1 MKKILIPVV
10 LGTLGFA
17 SCGASTTSTSSF
29 KVRMHGIHSPPPGA
43 EGTSAP
49 QSQIYLFKGVTLLTE
64 DGTALPL
71 YDGDPT
77 SVKII
82 DRGQIV
88 FEKNDMSEY
97 DGTEISSVNVEFDPT
112 ILITSKDND
121 TTSFEMSSGNLT
133 LNEGFKVKKN
143 KEQVVTIK
151 VAWGDTLDVDDDGN
165 QVISA
170 PSLTVI
176 YDDGD

>member
-1 MKKILIPVV
+1 
-10 LGTLGFA
+10 
-17 SCGASTTSTSSF
+17 
-29 KVRMHGIHSPPPGA
+29 MHGIHSPPPGA